1 MNTFAGK
8 CQELAAISKRW
19 ETNKLFL
26 SEAQKLINALSADA
40 SLLLTTGCNAADL
53 NAHIRILKSVLAA
66 QETWLWT
73 QREALLGAQET
84 ALPASRVQWMI

>member
-1 MNTFAGK
+1 MNTFEGR
-8 CQELAAISKRW
+8 CQELEMLSKNW
-19 ETNKLFL
+19 KTDKLFI
-26 SEAQKLINALSADA
+26 SEAQKLIDDLAADA
-40 SLLLTTGCNAADL
+40 SLLLTTGCDAADL

-84 ALPASRVQWMI
+84 TPPAGVQWVM

>member
-40 SLLLTTGCNAADL
+40 SLLLTTGCNAAETKE
-53 NAHIRILKSVLAA
+53 RIKTLKALVTE
-66 QETWLWT
+66 QENWLWT
-73 QREALLGAQET
+73 QRETLLGAEI
-84 ALPASRVQWMI
+84 APSRVQWVM

>member
-73 QREALLGAQET
+73 QRETLLGAEIT
-84 ALPASRVQWMI
+84 PSAGVQWVV